1 MSFTE
6 DLKSILGLDNSE
18 IVEEEQGKV
27 IRWVDE
33 QGYIEVED
41 MEDGILIAARNFV
54 HLTSRRVVDPDV
66 ALQIGSKLIKLA
78 LKKKYGVE
86 I

>member
-6 DLKSILGLDNSE
+6 DLKSILGLNNCSV
-18 IVEEEQGKV
+18 VEEEQSKV

-33 QGYIEVED
+33 QGYVEIEN
-41 MEDGILIAARNFV
+41 MEDGILIATVNFV
-54 HLTSRRVVDPDV
+54 HHTSRRVMSPDV
-66 ALQIGSKLIKLA
+66 ALQVGMQLVRWA